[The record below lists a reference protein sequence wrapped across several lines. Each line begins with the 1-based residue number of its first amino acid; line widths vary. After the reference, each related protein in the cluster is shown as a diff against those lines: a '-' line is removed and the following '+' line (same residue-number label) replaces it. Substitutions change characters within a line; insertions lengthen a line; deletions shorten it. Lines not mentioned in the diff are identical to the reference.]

1 MCTACRRREVE
12 GSRLYKADC
21 ERRALR
27 WVECLLEPDISKEL
41 LEQAVGLRIALL
53 FKSDKVWDEGVVGVE
68 KQLRIIKSM
77 L

>member
-1 MCTACRRREVE
+1 ME

-41 LEQAVGLRIALL
+41 LEQAVGFRIVLPLGVTTLR
-53 FKSDKVWDEGVVGVE
+53 
-68 KQLRIIKSM
+68 
-77 L
+77 

>member
-1 MCTACRRREVE
+1 MHCRRREVE

-41 LEQAVGLRIALL
+41 LEQAVGFRIVLPLGVTTLR
-53 FKSDKVWDEGVVGVE
+53 
-68 KQLRIIKSM
+68 
-77 L
+77 

>member
-1 MCTACRRREVE
+1 MCTAFRRKEVE

-41 LEQAVGLRIALL
+41 LEQAVGLRIALP
-53 FKSDKVWDEGVVGVE
+53 DKVWDEGVAGVE
-68 KQLRIIKSM
+68 K
-77 L
+77 